1 MPGVGVPKSTGNNKG
16 GYRISPNKKA
26 NGTVYYGGLSDEA
39 LGISA
44 TNDSV
49 INEYLSELNGAGD
62 PFWNSLTDTQKV
74 DLLKQYR
81 TSGETKD
88 LSNLWGLLTDDA
100 YSFDT
105 DALLSDLQELAAI
118 GDFDMAEPLM
128 SDYVKDSD
136 TLYAEIDD
144 ELARDYANAYSR
156 IDSAIAGL
164 DADAVRARADY
175 ENQLRTNA
183 DYYNQAASKLLS
195 NQHLA
200 NAQTYDALQSD
211 MRKSRQN
218 ALEAGASAGVRIA
231 ENVNSLL
238 TAQNKQSQAAMDT
251 SNALAEM
258 LLQQRNAA
266 AGLRS
271 EYHGYMSGLNDKRA
285 GYDLERSNID
295 SQRRTERESLYNQR
309 YNAGLNNYNTAMNDY
324 TSKETAWGNKF
335 NNLAGNKA
343 AGTYQNYYRST

>member
-1 MPGVGVPKSTGNNKG
+1 MAGVGGPKTNQTHG
-16 GYRISPNKKA
+16 GYRITPNKKA
-26 NGTVYYGGLSDEA
+26 NGTVYYGGVSDEA
-39 LGISA
+39 LGIST
-44 TNDSV
+44 TNDDV
-49 INEYLSELNGAGD
+49 INEYLSTVNGAGD
-62 PFWNSLTDTQKV
+62 PFWNSLTESQKI

-81 TSGETKD
+81 TSGETKNA
-88 LSNLWGLLTDDA
+88 SNLWGLLTTDA

-128 SDYVKDSD
+128 SDYVKDSS
-136 TLYAEIDD
+136 TLYSEIDS

-164 DADAVRARADY
+164 DADASRARADY
-175 ENQLRTNA
+175 EDQLRTNA
-183 DYYNQAASKLLS
+183 DYYNQTASKLLS
-195 NQHLA
+195 NQYLA

-218 ALEAGASAGVRIA
+218 ALESGASAGIRLAGNI
-231 ENVNSLL
+231 NSLL
-238 TAQNKQSQAAMDT
+238 TAQNKQSQTAMDT

-271 EYHGYMSGLNDKRA
+271 EYNSYMSNLNDKRA
-285 GYDLERSNID
+285 GYNLERNNID
-295 SQRRTERESLYNQR
+295 SQRRAERESLYNQR
-309 YNAGLNNYNTAMNDY
+309 HNANLNNYNTAMTDY
-324 TSKETAWGNKF
+324 NSKLGTWENSF
-335 NNLAGNKA
+335 NSLAGNKA
-343 AGTYQNYYRST
+343 AGQYQNYYRNN